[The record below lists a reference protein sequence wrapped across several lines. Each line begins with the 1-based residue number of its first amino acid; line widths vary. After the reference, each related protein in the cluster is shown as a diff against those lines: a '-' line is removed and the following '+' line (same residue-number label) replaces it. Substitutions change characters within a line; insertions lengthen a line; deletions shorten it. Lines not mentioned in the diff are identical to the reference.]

1 MKKKIMNTAATKEID
16 SIVKMLDE
24 VFTEI
29 QGAFIKHRLSLKYQ
43 QTTSEVS
50 KSLRKSLV
58 TFYEAA
64 EELGGNEALA
74 VQATAI
80 NLSKIFYD
88 LMRLSNQVETKVKDK
103 VMFSDEAVKEV
114 NDILQRTANLLPHV
128 ADAMRTCNPLIIAH
142 VDKEVDELRA
152 NATNS
157 AVYHEDRLCKGACHP
172 KASIIF
178 MQIMQHLQDILWHF
192 KALVTENGMPGL

>member
-1 MKKKIMNTAATKEID
+1 MKKKIVNSSATREID
-16 SIVKMLDE
+16 SIVKMLGE

-29 QGAFIKHRLSLKYQ
+29 QGAFTKNRLSLKYQ
-43 QTTSEVS
+43 QTTSEAS
-50 KSLRKSLV
+50 KTLRKSLV

-64 EELGGNEALA
+64 EEVGGDEALA

-80 NLSKIFYD
+80 NLSKVFYD
-88 LMRLSNQVETKVKDK
+88 IMKLSNQVETKVKGK
-103 VMFSDEAVKEV
+103 VMFSDEAVAEV
-114 NDILQRTANLLPHV
+114 NDIFRRTAELLPHV

-152 NATNS
+152 NAANS
-157 AVYHEDRLCKGACHP
+157 AVLHEDRLCKGACHP

-178 MQIMQHLQDILWHF
+178 MQMLQHLQDILWHF
-192 KALVTENGMPGL
+192 KALVSENGMPGL